1 MDETN
6 GYPPFE
12 DQEPLISSML
22 RSKMGTSSDSARI
35 FIPDRKSFN
44 TSSIAYVAY
53 KWVKIPISCGTCDQS
68 FESFDELQLHR
79 NHTHGA
85 PEGTNPL
92 PDA

>member
-1 MDETN
+1 
-6 GYPPFE
+6 
-12 DQEPLISSML
+12 
-22 RSKMGTSSDSARI
+22 MGTTSDSARI
-35 FIPDRKSFN
+35 FIPDRRSFN

-53 KWVKIPISCGTCDQS
+53 KWVEGIPISCGLCHQS

-79 NHTHGA
+79 NHIHGV